1 MSLTLR
7 RPRGASED
15 AVVAVDATS
24 GNGVRIFVTGVSAT
38 GGTPPNT
45 AEVDM
50 VTLAYF
56 EPWKQP

>member
-1 MSLTLR
+1 
-7 RPRGASED
+7 
-15 AVVAVDATS
+15 VDATS

-38 GGTPPNT
+38 GGTPPNS